1 MSTKTLT
8 AELNPTTSLEADIA
22 SLLKG
27 AGEDKVQA
35 FEALAMNNM
44 SPEDVR
50 ARQAELAKM
59 RSLLFF
65 KRSNA
70 GALPG

>member
-35 FEALAMNNM
+35 FEVLAMNNM
-44 SPEDVR
+44 YPEDVR
-50 ARQAELAKM
+50 AHQ
-59 RSLLFF
+59 
-65 KRSNA
+65 
-70 GALPG
+70 